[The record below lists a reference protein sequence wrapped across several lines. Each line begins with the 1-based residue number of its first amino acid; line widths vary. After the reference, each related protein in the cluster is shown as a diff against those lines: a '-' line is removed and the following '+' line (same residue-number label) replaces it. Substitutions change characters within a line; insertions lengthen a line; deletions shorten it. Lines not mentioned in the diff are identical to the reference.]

1 MITEALWM
9 LLKAE
14 HGYTDKILADLIKEI
29 DLRDG
34 NLDGSVAKSLG
45 RPCPSC
51 GKSISNK
58 RPLCI
63 YCGKPVQI
71 EPFAR

>member
-14 HGYTDKILADLIKEI
+14 HGYTDKVLADLIKEI

-34 NLDGSVAKSLG
+34 NLDGRVAKSLA
-45 RPCPSC
+45 RACPSC
-51 GKSISNK
+51 GKPISK
-58 RPLCI
+58 KHPFCMH
-63 YCGKPVQI
+63 CGKAVQI